1 METPTSRSGRDS
13 RVRRLA
19 SSGDRPEDDP
29 GERLR
34 HRLLVGM
41 GLLMS
46 TGAAAWSAL
55 AFAVGAPVAA
65 AIPLAYL
72 GLTAVNLAGFA
83 VTKRFEV
90 ASFVQIFA
98 SVVLPFLF
106 QWALGGMQ
114 ASGGAMLWALVA
126 VVGSLTF
133 ARPGAMKRWLALYVV
148 LAVTSALVDGW
159 ARSRFGRE
167 LRPDVLVA
175 FLTGNIVF
183 ISVIV
188 VALVAYF
195 IRGRD
200 EARRALQQAE
210 AHIVDLERD
219 VADAQKLGQYTL
231 VEKIGAGGMGA
242 VYRASHA
249 MLRRPTA
256 IKLVQPEIM
265 GEASLARFER
275 EVQLTSTLTH
285 PNVITVYDYGRT
297 DGGTF
302 YYVMEYVEGADLGV
316 VVGTT
321 GPLGTGRAV
330 HVLAQL
336 ASALAEAHRRGL
348 VHRDVKPANVLLT
361 HTYAPD
367 VVKVVDFG
375 LVKDVSGL
383 EPQLSLAD
391 AGMIVSGTPAYMS
404 PESITT
410 PAAADMRSDVYSLG
424 CLAYFLVAGVQVF
437 SADTAME
444 MWAHHL
450 RTVPIAPSTRTGR
463 EIAKPLE
470 DLIRACLAK
479 APEERPAMADV
490 AAMLE
495 RWGSEPWAAWDA
507 REAEAWWQANR
518 GALVAARKAGRG
530 SGLEVATTV
539 ARAVAHTTVP
549 AKKGR
554 AAA

>member
-1 METPTSRSGRDS
+1 METPTSRSGRDA
-13 RVRRLA
+13 RARRFAAL
-19 SSGDRPEDDP
+19 GDRPEDDP
-29 GERLR
+29 SERLR

-41 GLLMS
+41 GLFLS
-46 TGAAAWSAL
+46 AGAAAWSAL
-55 AFAVGAPVAA
+55 AFAVGAHLAA

-72 GLTAVNLAGFA
+72 GLTALNLVGFA
-83 VTKRFEV
+83 VAKRFEV
-90 ASFVQIFA
+90 ASFVQISA
-98 SVVLPFLF
+98 SVVLPFVF

-133 ARPGAMKRWLALYVV
+133 ARPGAMTRWLALYVV
-148 LAVTSALVDGW
+148 LAITSAFVDGW

-183 ISVIV
+183 ISIIV

-195 IRGRD
+195 IRRRD
-200 EARRALQQAE
+200 ETRRALEQAE
-210 AHIVDLERD
+210 ARIVDLQRD
-219 VADAQKLGQYTL
+219 VADAQMLGQYTL

-256 IKLVQPEIM
+256 IKLVKPEIT
-265 GEASLARFER
+265 GEATLARFER
-275 EVQLTSTLTH
+275 EVQLTATLTH

-321 GPLGTGRAV
+321 GPFRTGRAV
-330 HVLAQL
+330 HVLAQI
-336 ASALAEAHRRGL
+336 ASALTEAHRQGL

-361 HTYAPD
+361 YTYAPD

-463 EIAKPLE
+463 EVAKPLE
-470 DLIRACLAK
+470 ELIRACLAK
-479 APEERPAMADV
+479 APDERPAMADV

-495 RWGSEPWAAWDA
+495 RWRTEPWAAWDA

-518 GALVAARKAGRG
+518 GALVAARRAGRG
-530 SGLEVATTV
+530 DGLEVATTV